1 MIKFKLVNRK
11 GCIMD
16 TTMAKSFK
24 AARKNFSYCYIGTYK
39 IYNCEDGEWINVRF
53 NQKTR

>member
-1 MIKFKLVNRK
+1 
-11 GCIMD
+11 MD